1 MYTSWWFCQY
11 STWGYYSRFA
21 SLLIFRDIK
30 NRNILVEL
38 FLVRSDCNVVRF
50 FVYSSRKKYLS
61 LFEQLVFWGYDD
73 CLSLASW
80 ALRGSPKYCVAL
92 WIYGSMVSNLLQ
104 ERLRACARNWIY
116 GSLVS
121 NLLPERLRARAR
133 NVSLATVPVAVPGG
147 LTRSPAAEP
156 SAFLCGSLREV
167 IMREDGS
174 GRRERSSQ
182 SLVTTIAYLWRREPF
197 GVLQKYCVALWISG
211 YDECLF

>member
-1 MYTSWWFCQY
+1 MYTSWWYCQY

-30 NRNILVEL
+30 NWNILVEL

-92 WIYGSMVSNLLQ
+92 WIYGSLVLNLRSEWLW
-104 ERLRACARNWIY
+104 AC
-116 GSLVS
+116 
-121 NLLPERLRARAR
+121 AR
-133 NVSLATVPVAVPGG
+133 NVSLATGIVAVPGG

-167 IMREDGS
+167 IMCEDGS

-197 GVLQKYCVALWISG
+197 GVLQKYCVARWISG
-211 YDECLF
+211 YDDCLF

>member
-1 MYTSWWFCQY
+1 MYTSWWYCQY

-30 NRNILVEL
+30 NWNILVEL

-92 WIYGSMVSNLLQ
+92 WIYGS
-104 ERLRACARNWIY
+104 
-116 GSLVS
+116 LVS
-121 NLLPERLRARAR
+121 NLLPERLRSRAR
-133 NVSLATVPVAVPGG
+133 NVSLATGIVAVPGG

-167 IMREDGS
+167 IMCEDGS
-174 GRRERSSQ
+174 GLRERSSQ

-211 YDECLF
+211 YDDCLF

>member
-1 MYTSWWFCQY
+1 MYTSWWYCQY

-21 SLLIFRDIK
+21 SLLIFRDIE
-30 NRNILVEL
+30 NWNILVEL
-38 FLVRSDCNVVRF
+38 FLVRLDCNVVRF
-50 FVYSSRKKYLS
+50 FVYSSRKMYLS

-92 WIYGSMVSNLLQ
+92 WIYGSLVSNLRS
-104 ERLRACARNWIY
+104 ERLRACARN
-116 GSLVS
+116 
-121 NLLPERLRARAR
+121 
-133 NVSLATVPVAVPGG
+133 VSLATGTVAFFGG
-147 LTRSPAAEP
+147 LTQSPAAEP

-167 IMREDGS
+167 IMCEDGS

-211 YDECLF
+211 YDDCLF